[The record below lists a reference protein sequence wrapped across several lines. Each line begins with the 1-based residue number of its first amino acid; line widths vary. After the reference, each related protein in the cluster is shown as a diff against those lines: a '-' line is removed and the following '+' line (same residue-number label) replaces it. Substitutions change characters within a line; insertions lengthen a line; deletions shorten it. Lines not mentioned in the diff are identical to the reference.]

1 MLRELHI
8 FPFFFFK
15 HAYTS
20 LHQSFS
26 LSLSWRAYPAP
37 QHLLTSSG
45 AVLPWAFTALSST
58 CCQHLQHKLVHSE
71 YSLCPVPCHHSHR
84 KVWQATSTSAFEFGA
99 AVRFWSQPL
108 KCPTYCA
115 LLCIME
121 QSPSAQTRFLSDKT
135 KLEEVPRQHRQHRQ
149 STPAARSMQSRGPHQ
164 SCSSSGPLLVATC
177 TCLWRNRPGESDIH
191 SPSEKLNKPFLLS
204 MYNHPKLTLLPLHPP
219 QKATCCLS
227 FQIFTQPAPPHSS
240 RL

>member
-1 MLRELHI
+1 MYVKGI
-8 FPFFFFK
+8 AYFSFFFFK

-58 CCQHLQHKLVHSE
+58 RCQHLQHKLVHSE

-84 KVWQATSTSAFEFGA
+84 KVWQGTSTSAFEFGA

-121 QSPSAQTRFLSDKT
+121 QSPSAQATFLSDKT
-135 KLEEVPRQHRQHRQ
+135 KLEEVPRQHRQ

-164 SCSSSGPLLVATC
+164 SCSSSGPLLVATILACGEIALENQTCILLQRNLTNPFYSLC
-177 TCLWRNRPGESDIH
+177 TTTQNSHC
-191 SPSEKLNKPFLLS
+191 SPSIL
-204 MYNHPKLTLLPLHPP
+204 PKKQLAACLFRYLPNQHLH
-219 QKATCCLS
+219 T
-227 FQIFTQPAPPHSS
+227 SS
-240 RL
+240 RP